1 MPIMPRYTK
10 KRRLSMED
18 EDYSLHTFQADS
30 SELNDL
36 LSALRDLYLCNQFT
50 DIEFVVGGERF
61 RAHRVVL
68 AAASGFLSALL
79 RSDMNESSKTIIELN
94 PGFEPSLFRQI
105 LDYIY
110 GLPINVPSASIPSL
124 M

>member
-1 MPIMPRYTK
+1 MPRYTK
-10 KRRLSMED
+10 KRRLSIE
-18 EDYSLHTFQADS
+18 EHDYSLHTFQSDNNEQS
-30 SELNDL
+30 TL
-36 LSALRDLYLCNQFT
+36 LVTLRELYLANQFT
-50 DIEFVVGGERF
+50 DVEFVVSGERF

-79 RSDMNESSKTIIELN
+79 RSDMHESNQSMIELN
-94 PGFEPSLFRQI
+94 PGFEPTLFKYI

-110 GLPINVPSASIPSL
+110 GLPITVPSASIPSL